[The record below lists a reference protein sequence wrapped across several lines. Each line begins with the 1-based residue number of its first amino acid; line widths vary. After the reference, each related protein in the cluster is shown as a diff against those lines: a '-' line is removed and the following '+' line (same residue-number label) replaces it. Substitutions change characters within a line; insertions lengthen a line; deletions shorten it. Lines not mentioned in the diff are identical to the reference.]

1 MFSEKLFSIL
11 QTLSKVER
19 NRFRKYLLSPY
30 LNDQSDL
37 VLLFDATDK
46 ALRDGTFAE
55 LDGEQVWQKLYPNK
69 PYNDA
74 QLRRLS
80 SDLNQMSLRFLSA
93 EARNQNPL
101 AEALDLQR
109 LLEKPELKKH
119 VASVERNI
127 ERLLD
132 EVPGQSTEYY
142 LAQFNLHNNIVNKA
156 SKHLSVTGY
165 AEKLSA
171 ADFYLECFYITQK
184 LELYIGWLLYQGS
197 RVSEKSVEL
206 PAGFWEHLE
215 NERFNKVPLLTV
227 YRQVVNCLNEPEE
240 ESHFKNLLHGLESQ
254 SDSLTKTDLRK
265 CYFIAQNYCA
275 LKINQGKREY
285 YREVFEIFKKII
297 KKDILLEEGNLSEGI
312 FKNIV
317 TAGLGVGEFEWT
329 EKFIEEYSPY
339 LPVGIRENAR
349 TFNLSYL
356 YFHQKRYSDVLN
368 LLQNVEYNDVVYV
381 LGSKIILIQTYY
393 ELQETLAL
401 DSLID
406 SFRIYLR
413 RNKVISKNLKREYI
427 NYLGFVKKLTIS
439 SGFEKKELI
448 KFREKVMA
456 TTSPTHKK
464 WLLEKIDDI
473 DHHKK
478 IRGAA
483 KMNAPLIIIR

>member
-1 MFSEKLFSIL
+1 MFGEKLLSIL

-30 LNDQSDL
+30 LNDQADL
-37 VLLFDATDK
+37 IVLFDVTDK
-46 ALRDGTFAE
+46 AFRDGTFTE
-55 LDGEQVWQKLYPNK
+55 LNRLQVWEKLYPNK

-80 SDLNQMSLRFLSA
+80 SDLNQMTLRFLSA

-119 VASVERNI
+119 VAAVERNI
-127 ERLLD
+127 GRLLE
-132 EVPGQSTEYY
+132 EVPGQSTQYY

-156 SKHLSVTGY
+156 SKHLSVSGY

-171 ADFYLECFYITQK
+171 ADFYLECFYRTQK

-197 RVSEKSVEL
+197 RVADKSLEL
-206 PAGFWEHLE
+206 PEGFWEYIE
-215 NERFNKVPLLTV
+215 DERFSKVPLLTV
-227 YRQVVNCLNEPEE
+227 YRQVVNCLNESEK
-240 ESHFKNLLHGLESQ
+240 ESHFKNLLVSLEVQ
-254 SDSLTKTDLRK
+254 SESLTKMDLRK

-285 YREVFEIFKKII
+285 YREVFEIFKKFIQ
-297 KKDILLEEGNLSEGI
+297 KEILLEEEYLSEGI

-317 TAGLGVGEFEWT
+317 TAGLGVGEYEWT
-329 EKFIEEYSPY
+329 EKFIKEYSLY

-356 YFHQKRYSDVLN
+356 FFHQKRYSEVLN

-393 ELQETLAL
+393 ELNEVLAL

-413 RNKVISKNLKREYI
+413 RNKVLSKNLKREYI

-439 SGFEKKELI
+439 NGLEKKELA
-448 KFREKVMA
+448 KFREKIMA

-464 WLLEKIDDI
+464 WLLEKIDNI
-473 DHHKK
+473 SSQTKK
-478 IRGAA
+478 
-483 KMNAPLIIIR
+483 

>member
-1 MFSEKLFSIL
+1 MFGEKLLSIL

-30 LNDQSDL
+30 LNDQADL
-37 VLLFDATDK
+37 IVLFDVTDK
-46 ALRDGTFAE
+46 AFRDGTFTE
-55 LDGEQVWQKLYPNK
+55 LNRLQVWEKLYPNK
-69 PYNDA
+69 PYKDA

-80 SDLNQMSLRFLSA
+80 SDLNQMTLRFLSA

-119 VASVERNI
+119 VAAVERNI
-127 ERLLD
+127 GRLLE
-132 EVPGQSTEYY
+132 EVPGQSTQYY

-156 SKHLSVTGY
+156 SKHLSVSGY

-171 ADFYLECFYITQK
+171 ADFYLECFYRTQK

-197 RVSEKSVEL
+197 RVADKSLEL
-206 PAGFWEHLE
+206 PEGFWEYIE
-215 NERFNKVPLLTV
+215 DERFSKVPLLTV
-227 YRQVVNCLNEPEE
+227 YRQVVNCLNESEK
-240 ESHFKNLLHGLESQ
+240 ESHFKNLLVSLELQ
-254 SDSLTKTDLRK
+254 SESLTKTDLRK

-285 YREVFEIFKKII
+285 YREVFEIFKKFIQ
-297 KKDILLEEGNLSEGI
+297 KEILLEEEYLSEGI

-317 TAGLGVGEFEWT
+317 TAGLGVGEYEWT
-329 EKFIEEYSPY
+329 EKFIKEYSLY

-356 YFHQKRYSDVLN
+356 FFHQKRYSEVLN

-393 ELQETLAL
+393 ELNEVLAL

-413 RNKVISKNLKREYI
+413 RNKVLSKNLKREYI

-439 SGFEKKELI
+439 SGLEKKELS
-448 KFREKVMA
+448 KFREKIMA

-464 WLLEKIDDI
+464 WLLEKIDNI
-473 DHHKK
+473 SSQTKK
-478 IRGAA
+478 
-483 KMNAPLIIIR
+483 